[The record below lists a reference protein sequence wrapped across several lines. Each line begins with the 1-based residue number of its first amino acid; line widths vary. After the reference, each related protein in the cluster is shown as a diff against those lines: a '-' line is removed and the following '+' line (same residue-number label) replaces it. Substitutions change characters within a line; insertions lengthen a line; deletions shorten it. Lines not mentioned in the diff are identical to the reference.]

1 LAREKLINEDGQPN
15 FGLFA
20 DGINDI
26 NHMDYDLRNAMDRK
40 LSKLSKYLKFNQFQ
54 FIGFTSPELIVGIA
68 IVDLKFASNCFVYA
82 YEPKT
87 NLFEEFSFI
96 QPLAINTQIGLQPN
110 NSEASFQQGQ
120 NKVNISATETPRLRT
135 VSVSLKSGFKV
146 DAVIDES
153 TDFDPLAVCA
163 RAGYTGWVYT
173 QKATALVCSGSVQWG
188 LAGEKKYDLENIG
201 ALACV
206 DWSAG
211 YMRRETSW
219 NWGSLSCKLPD
230 GRRLGFNLAAGVN
243 ETGFTENGLWLD
255 GKLHKIDMVDFQFN
269 RYDSKQAWVLIS
281 NDGTIN
287 LSFEPAGQRKEKM
300 NLIFAAS
307 NFTQHFGQFYGDIT
321 INGETIHLDGA
332 WGFVEDHYAKW

>member
-1 LAREKLINEDGQPN
+1 MAKEKLINKDGQPS
-15 FGLFA
+15 FGLFPE
-20 DGINDI
+20 GINDI
-26 NHMDYDLRNAMDRK
+26 NHMDYDLRNTMDKKLGK
-40 LSKLSKYLKFNQFQ
+40 LSKKFKFNQFQ
-54 FIGFTSPELIVGIA
+54 FVAITSPELIIGLA

-87 NLFEEFSFI
+87 KRFEEFSFI
-96 QPLAINTQIGLQPN
+96 QPFAINTQIGLQPN
-110 NSEASFQQGQ
+110 NSAASFQQGQ
-120 NKVNISATETPRLRT
+120 NKVSITATKTPRLRN
-135 VSVSLKSGFKV
+135 VSVLLKSGFKV

-153 TDFDPLAVCA
+153 TNFDPLAVCA

-173 QKATALVCSGSVQWG
+173 QKSTALLCKGSVEWG
-188 LAGEKKYDLENIG
+188 DTKYDIESIG
-201 ALACV
+201 ALAAV

-219 NWGSLSCKLPD
+219 NWASLSCKLPD

-255 GKLHKIDMVDFQFN
+255 GKLHKVDMVDFQFN
-269 RYDSKQAWVLIS
+269 RFNPEQAWEMYS
-281 NDGTIN
+281 NDGIIK
-287 LSFEPAGQRKEKM
+287 LRFEPAGQRKEKM

-307 NFTQHFGQFYGDIT
+307 NFTQHFGQFYGDI
-321 INGETIHLDGA
+321 ILNGEVIHLDGG

>member
-1 LAREKLINEDGQPN
+1 MARKKLINEDGQPS
-15 FGLFA
+15 FGLFP
-20 DGINDI
+20 DGIDDI
-26 NHMDYDLRNAMDRK
+26 NHMDYDLRNAMDGKLGK
-40 LSKLSKYLKFNQFQ
+40 LSKSLKFNQFQ
-54 FIGFTSPELIVGIA
+54 FVGFTSPELIVGIA

-87 NLFEEFSFI
+87 NRFEEFSFI

-110 NSEASFQQGQ
+110 NSAAFFKKGQ
-120 NKVNISATETPRLRT
+120 STISISATETPRLRT

-146 DAVIDES
+146 QAVINES
-153 TDFDPLAVCA
+153 IDFEPLAVCA

-173 QKATALVCSGSVQWG
+173 QKATALVCSGSVEWG
-188 LAGEKKYDLENIG
+188 DKTYDVESIG
-201 ALACV
+201 ALASV

-219 NWGSLSCKLPD
+219 NWGSLSYKLPD
-230 GRRLGFNLAAGVN
+230 GRRVGFNLAAGVN

-255 GKLHKIDMVDFQFN
+255 GTLHKVDMVDFRFN
-269 RYDSKQAWVLIS
+269 RYDSKQVWVLRS
-281 NDGTIN
+281 NDGIIN
-287 LSFEPAGQRKEKM
+287 LSFKPAGQRKEKM

-307 NFTQHFGQFYGDIT
+307 NFTQHFGQFYGDII
-321 INGETIHLDGA
+321 INGENIHLDGA

>member
-1 LAREKLINEDGQPN
+1 MIREKLINEDGQPS
-15 FGLFA
+15 FGLFP

-26 NHMDYDLRNAMDRK
+26 NHMDYDLRNNMDRK
-40 LSKLSKYLKFNQFQ
+40 LGQFSKYLKFNQFQ
-54 FIGFTSPELIVGIA
+54 FVGITSPELIVGIA

-87 NLFEEFSFI
+87 NRFEEFSFI
-96 QPLAINTQIGLQPN
+96 QPLAINTKIGLLPN
-110 NSEASFQQGQ
+110 NSDATFQQGQ
-120 NKVNISATETPRLRT
+120 NKISISATEMPRLRT

-146 DAVIDES
+146 DVVIDES
-153 TDFDPLAVCA
+153 TNFNPLAVCA

-173 QKATALVCSGSVQWG
+173 QKATALICSGSVQWG
-188 LAGEKKYDLENIG
+188 DKKYDIESIG

-219 NWGSLSCKLPD
+219 NWASLSCKLPD
-230 GRRLGFNLAAGVN
+230 DRRLGFNLAAGVN

-255 GKLHKIDMVDFQFN
+255 GKLHKVDMVDFQFN
-269 RYDSKQAWVLIS
+269 RFDSKQVWVLRS
-281 NDGTIN
+281 NDNIIN

-307 NFTQHFGQFYGDIT
+307 NFTQHFGQFYGDII
-321 INGETIHLDGA
+321 INDETIHLDDA

>member
-1 LAREKLINEDGQPN
+1 VARVKLINEDGQPN
-15 FGLFA
+15 FGLFP

-26 NHMDYDLRNAMDRK
+26 NHMDFDLRNTMDRK
-40 LSKLSKYLKFNQFQ
+40 LGKFSKRFKFNQFQ
-54 FIGFTSPELIVGIA
+54 FVGITSPELIIGIA
-68 IVDLKFASNCFVYA
+68 IVDLKFASNCFVYV
-82 YEPKT
+82 YEPET
-87 NLFEEFSFI
+87 NRFEEFSFI

-110 NSEASFQQGQ
+110 NSVATFQKGQ
-120 NKVNISATETPRLRT
+120 NKISISATETPRLRV

-153 TDFDPLAVCA
+153 THFNPLAICA

-173 QKATALVCSGSVQWG
+173 QKATALVCKGSVEWG
-188 LAGEKKYDLENIG
+188 NKSYDIESLG

-219 NWGSLSCKLPD
+219 NWASLSCKLPD

-255 GKLHKIDMVDFQFN
+255 GKLHKVDMVDFQFN
-269 RYDSKQAWVLIS
+269 RFDSEQVWLLRS
-281 NDGTIN
+281 NDGLIN
-287 LSFEPAGQRKEKM
+287 LRFEPAGQRKEKM

-307 NFTQHFGQFYGDIT
+307 NFTQHFGQFYGDI
-321 INGETIHLDGA
+321 IVNDEMIHLEGV

>member
-1 LAREKLINEDGQPN
+1 MAREKLINEDGQPS
-15 FGLFA
+15 FGLFPG
-20 DGINDI
+20 GINNI
-26 NHMDYDLRNAMDRK
+26 NYMDFDLRNAMDRK
-40 LSKLSKYLKFNQFQ
+40 LGKLSKRFKFNQFQ
-54 FIGFTSPELIVGIA
+54 FVAISSAELIIGIA

-82 YEPKT
+82 YEPETKR
-87 NLFEEFSFI
+87 FEEFSFI

-110 NSEASFQQGQ
+110 NSDAFFQQGQ
-120 NKVNISATETPRLRT
+120 NKISISATETPRLRS
-135 VSVSLKSGFKV
+135 VSVSLKSGFKLNV
-146 DAVIDES
+146 VIDES
-153 TDFDPLAVCA
+153 TNFNPLAVCT

-173 QKATALVCSGSVQWG
+173 QKATALVCNGSVEW
-188 LAGEKKYDLENIG
+188 ADKKYDIEKIG
-201 ALACV
+201 ALASV

-230 GRRLGFNLAAGVN
+230 GRHLGFNLAAGVN

-255 GKLHKIDMVDFQFN
+255 GKLHKVDMVDFQFN
-269 RYDSKQAWVLIS
+269 RFKSKQAWELHS
-281 NDGTIN
+281 NDGVIN
-287 LSFEPAGQRKEKM
+287 LHFEPAGQRKEKI

-321 INGETIHLDGA
+321 LNGEIIHVNGA